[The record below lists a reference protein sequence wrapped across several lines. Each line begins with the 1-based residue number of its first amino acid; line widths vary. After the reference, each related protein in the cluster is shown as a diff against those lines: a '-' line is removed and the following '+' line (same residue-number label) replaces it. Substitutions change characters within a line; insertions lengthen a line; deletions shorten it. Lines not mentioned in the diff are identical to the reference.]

1 MVFQTLSNP
10 FLFLTANAS
19 NSISANE
26 VVSSGKMVFTDTDKH
41 GRWVLYMPAA
51 GAVLHVGTRLLLQR
65 VHLFLHGHVYHHGS
79 GRRIER
85 VVVLVDVHAG
95 DREIRTRPRGR
106 PRADILAVPKGRSVP
121 RSSLETL
128 LSACGSPTTTN
139 GVPPIDDGPTRH
151 GRPNTDRDRKLLRGA
166 KVCTRNSGGCV
177 VR

>member
-1 MVFQTLSNP
+1 MVFQTLSNDV
-10 FLFLTANAS
+10 
-19 NSISANE
+19 
-26 VVSSGKMVFTDTDKH
+26 VVSSGKMVFTGTDKH

-65 VHLFLHGHVYHHGS
+65 VHLFLHGDVYHHGS

-95 DREIRTRPRGR
+95 DREIRARPRGR

-128 LSACGSPTTTN
+128 LSACSSTTTN
-139 GVPPIDDGPTRH
+139 GVPPIDDGPPRH

-166 KVCTRNSGGCV
+166 KVCPRNSDGCSTIV
-177 VR
+177 GVFFPRLLPKR